1 MEHWKLTM
9 AEPEESEEPDARSGT
24 TGASQPST
32 SWLEEPT
39 VVPTCRSTRQPLRR
53 ARTVASRGTQS
64 LAWVAV
70 DRWVRVLWKPAT
82 EAEARISALG
92 WWRLHESEHPLV
104 AQVARRLLSLQA
116 SSAAS
121 ERSFSKGGLI
131 VSKKR
136 HCLSGARVDGLSLVG
151 WYHDEEYMRAIEGE
165 GVEVPRRKKRCI
177 G

>member
-1 MEHWKLTM
+1 MEHWKLSLP
-9 AEPEESEEPDARSGT
+9 EPEESEEPEAGSGT
-24 TGASQPST
+24 MGVSKPST
-32 SWLEEPT
+32 SWLDKST
-39 VVPTCRSTRQPLRR
+39 VEPTCRSTRQPQRR
-53 ARTVASRGTQS
+53 ARAGVSRGTQS
-64 LAWVAV
+64 LAYIAI
-70 DRWVRVLWKPAT
+70 DHWVRVAWKPAT

-92 WWRLHESEHPLV
+92 WWRMHESEHPLV
-104 AQVARRLLSLQA
+104 VLVARRLLSLQA
-116 SSAAS
+116 SSAAF

-165 GVEVPRRKKRCI
+165 GVEVPRQKKRCT